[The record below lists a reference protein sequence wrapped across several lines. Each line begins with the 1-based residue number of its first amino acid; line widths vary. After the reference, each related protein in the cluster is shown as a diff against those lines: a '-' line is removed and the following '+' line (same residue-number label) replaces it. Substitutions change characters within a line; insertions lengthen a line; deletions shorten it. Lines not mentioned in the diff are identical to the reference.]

1 MDRDVNL
8 DDDLVVQ
15 VCVTRTLPPALTL
28 ELGLESLKE
37 AIDELKTN
45 PPKSSSGVLR
55 FQVAVPPRA
64 KALFWF
70 CSQPTTSDVFPVFFL
85 SKDTVEPSY
94 KSLYVKEPHGVF
106 GIGNAFA
113 FVHSSSVDSNGHS
126 MIKTFL
132 SDESAMVT
140 AYGFPDIEFNK
151 YSTVNSKDGSSY
163 FFVPQIE
170 LDEHEEVSILA
181 VTLAWNESLS
191 YTVEQTISSYE
202 KSIFQVSSHFCPNVE
217 DHWFKHLKSSLAKLS
232 VEEIHPLE
240 MEHMGFFT
248 FSGRDQADVKE
259 LKSIQSSC
267 QFHCKLSPDVVFSNN
282 MVRKYIS
289 MVIFSKYIFRWFG
302 LHFTKDCSS
311 YTNSNVKLQ
320 NRTRGMPF
328 WRDSLLRLF

>member
-259 LKSIQSSC
+259 LVSS
-267 QFHCKLSPDVVFSNN
+267 LP
-282 MVRKYIS
+282 
-289 MVIFSKYIFRWFG
+289 W
-302 LHFTKDCSS
+302 
-311 YTNSNVKLQ
+311 
-320 NRTRGMPF
+320 
-328 WRDSLLRLF
+328 